1 MDTIFF
7 VLSKILAPLLAP
19 ETWVFLFALAA
30 LLLLIF
36 RRLRAAAAT
45 LGAALGLYAAL
56 AVLPLGSL
64 LLDRLERAYPPG
76 PSLAAPAGI
85 VVLGGGEDA
94 RQSARIGQPMSTDAG
109 DRLLAGLM
117 LARTFPEAPLLYT
130 SGIGQLDQSGMPGA
144 DVAALFL
151 TGAGLP
157 PDRLILERRSRNTAE
172 NASLSLPLRP
182 DGEGPWILVT
192 SAFHMRR
199 AVASFCAAGWRDLV
213 PWPTD
218 YRGGGFASGLGWA
231 FSGNARD
238 LELAIR
244 EMVGLVAYRLTG
256 RAVSPLPAGC
266 LHGG

>member
-1 MDTIFF
+1 
-7 VLSKILAPLLAP
+7 VALS
-19 ETWVFLFALAA
+19 AA
-30 LLLLIF
+30 LV
-36 RRLRAAAAT
+36 
-45 LGAALGLYAAL
+45 LYAAI

-76 PSLAAPAGI
+76 RAVAAPAGI

-109 DRLLAGLM
+109 DRLLVGLM
-117 LARTFPEAPLLYT
+117 LARTFPDAPLLYT
-130 SGIGQLDQSGMPGA
+130 SGIGQLDQSGRPGA
-144 DVAALFL
+144 DVAATFM

-172 NASLSLPLRP
+172 NAALSLPLRP
-182 DGEGPWILVT
+182 ETEGPWILVT

-218 YRGGGFASGLGWA
+218 YRGGGFADGLGWTFA
-231 FSGNARD
+231 ANARN
-238 LELAIR
+238 LELAVR